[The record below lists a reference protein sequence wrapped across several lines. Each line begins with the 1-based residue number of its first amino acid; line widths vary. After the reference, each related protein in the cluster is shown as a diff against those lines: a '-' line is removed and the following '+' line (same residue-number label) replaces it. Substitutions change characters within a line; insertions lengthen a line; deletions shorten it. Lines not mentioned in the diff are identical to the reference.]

1 MFHCVH
7 LEAPAQVP
15 LDVNTVEVEQE
26 ISNLQVSNKLVS
38 KIQLMNLKYNYFS
51 NDY

>member
-15 LDVNTVEVEQE
+15 LDSITTGVEQE
-26 ISNLQVSNKLVS
+26 ISNLQVSKNIVS
-38 KIQLMNLKYNYFS
+38 
-51 NDY
+51 